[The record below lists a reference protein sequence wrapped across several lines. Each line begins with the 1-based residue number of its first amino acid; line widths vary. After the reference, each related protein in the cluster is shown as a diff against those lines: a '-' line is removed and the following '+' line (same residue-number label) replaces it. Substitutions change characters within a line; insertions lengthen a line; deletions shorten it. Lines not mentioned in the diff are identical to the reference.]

1 MYTDLIREIY
11 PDLSPG
17 YRKIADFLINHYRDA
32 AFMTA
37 SELARATGV
46 DTAQVVR
53 LAQRL
58 GYPGYPELINEVQ
71 ERVKQDLRN
80 VYEPDLDDKTP
91 AGILLRTL
99 TIDRN
104 NLEYMRLHLDSAMV
118 ERVVELLN
126 AAPRIYL
133 LGEGNFGFL
142 AEAFASRLQMLG
154 MNAHLVPTDPG
165 VQSGILAS
173 LGPGDFCV
181 GLGVTAT
188 TPHVA
193 VFLKMARAAG
203 AYTLSIVGS
212 MTVPTAAVAEFVLYT
227 PTSTAGLLPSMTSF
241 VALLHGLSQALA
253 IHRGYTMLDWALRT
267 RNYLQEY
274 VTALQTQVPAAEEIL
289 RSYTAPPRES
299 PTPGTA
305 PAG

>member
-17 YRKIADFLINHYRDA
+17 YRKIADFLVYHYRDA

-37 SELARATGV
+37 SELARKTGV

-80 VYEPDLDDKTP
+80 VYEPELDDKTP

-104 NLEYMRLHLDSAMV
+104 NLEYMRLHLDV
-118 ERVVELLN
+118 PTIERVLQLLN
-126 AAPRIYL
+126 VAPRVFM

-173 LGPGDFCV
+173 LGPDDFCI

-188 TPHVA
+188 SPHVA

-203 AYTLSIVGS
+203 AHTLSLVGA
-212 MTVPTAAVAEFVLYT
+212 MTIPTASIAEFVLYT
-227 PTSTAGLLPSMTSF
+227 PTSTAGLLPSMVSF

-253 IHRGYTMLDWALRT
+253 ISRGYTMVDWALRT
-267 RNYLQEY
+267 GNYLQEY
-274 VTALQTQVPAAEEIL
+274 SNALRTQVPAAEEIL
-289 RSYTAPPRES
+289 RGYSAPPPES
-299 PTPGTA
+299 PAPGEA

>member
-17 YRKIADFLINHYRDA
+17 YRKIADFLVNHYRDA

-37 SELARATGV
+37 SELARTTGV

-58 GYPGYPELINEVQ
+58 GYPGYPELISEVQ

-80 VYEPDLDDKTP
+80 VYEPDLEDKTP
-91 AGILLRTL
+91 AGVLLRTL

-104 NLEYMRLHLDSAMV
+104 NLEYMRLHLDVTTV
-118 ERVVELLN
+118 ERVLELLN

-173 LGPGDFCV
+173 LGPGDFCI

-188 TPHVA
+188 SPHVV

-203 AYTLSIVGS
+203 ATTLSIVGA
-212 MTVPTAAVAEFVLYT
+212 MTVPIASIAEHVLYT
-227 PTSTAGLLPSMTSF
+227 PTSTAGLLPSMTCF

-253 IHRGYTMLDWALRT
+253 IRRGYTMLDWALRT
-267 RNYLQEY
+267 GNYLQEY
-274 VTALQTQVPAAEEIL
+274 AVALRTQVPAAEEIL
-289 RSYTAPPRES
+289 RTYSAPPSES
-299 PTPGTA
+299 PAPGTA

>member
-17 YRKIADFLINHYRDA
+17 YRKIADFLVNRYRDA

-37 SELARATGV
+37 SELARTTGV

-91 AGILLRTL
+91 AGVLLRTL

-104 NLEYMRLHLDSAMV
+104 NLEHMRLHLDTATV

-126 AAPRIYL
+126 AAPRVYL
-133 LGEGNFGFL
+133 LGEGNFGYL

-203 AYTLSIVGS
+203 AYTLSIVGA

-253 IHRGYTMLDWALRT
+253 IYRGYTMLDWALRT
-267 RNYLQEY
+267 GNYLQEY
-274 VTALQTQVPAAEEIL
+274 ALALRTQVPAAEEIL
-289 RSYTAPPRES
+289 RSYSAPPPES
-299 PTPGTA
+299 PAPGTA